1 MVRINNAESERLI
14 LQANNQNVS
23 IISLNSKNCAQ
34 NMKGRWDESEFSG
47 GSYLE
52 FLVSLHRIQ
61 QVTNIF

>member
-47 GSYLE
+47 GPGGMNLE
-52 FLVSLHRIQ
+52 FQAGPI
-61 QVTNIF
+61 